1 MTTLHSMSDFRT
13 LFVSIR
19 LTRITSLMDHLDS
32 LLLYGNLITDDCLLG
47 HCGKPSWGDNRDLV
61 INEVPY
67 HMIDE
72 VERNLDRRSWTQQL
86 FNKVNMLVFRRAF
99 TGLLPVLVQ
108 PTYRGKRCHFM
119 STADY

>member
-1 MTTLHSMSDFRT
+1 
-13 LFVSIR
+13 
-19 LTRITSLMDHLDS
+19 MDHLDS

-47 HCGKPSWGDNRDLV
+47 HRGKPSWADNRDLV

-72 VERNLDRRSWTQQL
+72 VERNLGRRSWAQQL
-86 FNKVNMLVFRRAF
+86 FNKVDMLVFRRAF

-108 PTYRGKRCHFM
+108 PTFPAQRCHFM
-119 STADY
+119 STADYLRSLHRT